1 MYFKLVGVLAI
12 GVIAV
17 GVLTTANAQ
26 QSGPAAQSVD
36 AGGQIVDIGKYEYDG
51 HCAICHGLSGTGQGI
66 EPYWNFLNKTP
77 ANLTTLSKNNGGVF
91 PFARVYQ
98 TIDGREQIQAH
109 GTREM
114 PVWGREY
121 MAMSANINPYYNQE
135 AFARAKILAL
145 TEYVYRLQVK

>member
-1 MYFKLVGVLAI
+1 MYSKLVGVFAI
-12 GVIAV
+12 GVVALGIV
-17 GVLTTANAQ
+17 TMANAQ
-26 QSGPAAQSVD
+26 QSSPAAPSVD
-36 AGGQIVDIGKYEYDG
+36 VGKYEYDG
-51 HCAICHGLSGTGQGI
+51 HCAICHGLSGTAKEEGA
-66 EPYWNFLNKTP
+66 YSSLLSKTI

-98 TIDGREQIQAH
+98 TIDGREQVQAH

-121 MAMSANINPYYNQE
+121 TAMGTNISPYYDPE

-145 TEYVYRLQVK
+145 TEYVYRLQAK

>member
-1 MYFKLVGVLAI
+1 
-12 GVIAV
+12 
-17 GVLTTANAQ
+17 
-26 QSGPAAQSVD
+26 
-36 AGGQIVDIGKYEYDG
+36 
-51 HCAICHGLSGTGQGI
+51 
-66 EPYWNFLNKTP
+66 
-77 ANLTTLSKNNGGVF
+77 VF

-98 TIDGREQIQAH
+98 TIDEREQVQAH

-121 MAMSANINPYYNQE
+121 MAMSTNINPYYNQE